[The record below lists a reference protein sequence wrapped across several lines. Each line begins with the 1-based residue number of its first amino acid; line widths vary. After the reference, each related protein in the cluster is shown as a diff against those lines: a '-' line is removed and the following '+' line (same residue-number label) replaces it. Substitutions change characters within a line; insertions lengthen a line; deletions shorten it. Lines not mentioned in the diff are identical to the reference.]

1 MDSKTLFLLF
11 CIPARIALAWV
22 SQKVP
27 ARYLKI
33 FGALLLA
40 MALGFLYLYFSK
52 GRLNAF
58 EAGGKT
64 WWADFR
70 LIFGALYLIAAIYCF
85 QGKQSMVWIPLTI
98 DVIFGTTIFLL
109 KEYAF

>member
-11 CIPARIALAWV
+11 CIPARLFLVWV
-22 SQKVP
+22 SQKIPVQ
-27 ARYLKI
+27 YLKF
-33 FGALLLA
+33 FGAFLLA
-40 MALGFLYLYFSK
+40 MALGFLYLYFTK
-52 GRLNAF
+52 GRLSAF

-85 QGKQSMVWIPLTI
+85 QGKQEMVWIPLAI
-98 DVIFGTTIFLL
+98 DVVFGTTLFII
-109 KEYAF
+109 KRA